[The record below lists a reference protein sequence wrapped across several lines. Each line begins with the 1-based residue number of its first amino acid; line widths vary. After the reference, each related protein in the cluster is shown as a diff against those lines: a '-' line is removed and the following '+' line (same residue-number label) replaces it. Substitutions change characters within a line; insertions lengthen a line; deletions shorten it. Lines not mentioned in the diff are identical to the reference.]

1 MKKKVITKA
10 ACLLLALVLAVGAA
24 PAAFA
29 EDGLELSATYGD
41 TLADVELPEGYEW
54 CYDSDDISVGDAGE
68 SIFAVRHTVDGT
80 ITEENAVITVSP
92 AYISEVSFKTD
103 GSQYY
108 IGNAP
113 EPKVELFFRGE
124 KLVKDIPPDG
134 KKAAQLWI
142 TAVASVLILVAGV
155 VSAYA
160 LDRKMNS
167 PWVSDNTFNMDVYK
181 VKVQNFVDSDGKP
194 VNANCYKIPAKQLQ
208 MLANKKPWNIVCH
221 N

>member
-1 MKKKVITKA
+1 MFCKFCGKEIDDSAVFCPECGKK
-10 ACLLLALVLAVGAA
+10 LVH
-24 PAAFA
+24 
-29 EDGLELSATYGD
+29 EQ
-41 TLADVELPEGYEW
+41 
-54 CYDSDDISVGDAGE
+54 
-68 SIFAVRHTVDGT
+68 
-80 ITEENAVITVSP
+80 TETTS
-92 AYISEVSFKTD
+92 
-103 GSQYY
+103 
-108 IGNAP
+108 
-113 EPKVELFFRGE
+113 E

-208 MLANKKPWNIVCH
+208 MLANKKPWNIVRGKALFKVSKKEYASDIMPDSVKELMTKQGYAVIFSTDIKENESDKYVFAYTGNRVMRCFVFK
-221 N
+221 